1 MDFDEEMSS
10 LQIEDLGEY
19 FLQTDLGDSWKGF
32 SLGYTDEDGAGT
44 PAAAAGRQA
53 AGGSS
58 KLVDGVGGRTSTSST
73 ASSSSGVAQLTSP
86 PLASI
91 TEMLKQG
98 NTGGVG
104 LGFGSPRKDFAAL
117 FQSIAAAGGPAAAV
131 AAHAA
136 AMGKTHGDVD
146 MADEAME
153 LSNFSLDTLR
163 KSSLMTGSTGKGAL
177 PFGYVDKLLIWLN
190 GRLSPTHSGYL

>member
-1 MDFDEEMSS
+1 MESKMEFDEEMSS

-32 SLGYTDEDGAGT
+32 SLGYTDEDGAPAAAGT
-44 PAAAAGRQA
+44 PAAAGRL
-53 AGGSS
+53 SS
-58 KLVDGVGGRTSTSST
+58 KPVDIPTGRTSTSST
-73 ASSSSGVAQLTSP
+73 ASSSSGAAQLTSP

-98 NTGGVG
+98 G
-104 LGFGSPRKDFAAL
+104 LPNYGSPRKDFAAL

-136 AMGKTHGDVD
+136 AMSKMGHGDVS
-146 MADEAME
+146 MGDEAME
-153 LSNFSLDTLR
+153 LNSFSLDTLR
-163 KSSLMTGSTGKGAL
+163 KASLLAAQTGKGML
-177 PFGYVDKLLIWLN
+177 PFGCV
-190 GRLSPTHSGYL
+190 GCCCVSVPC